1 MEFFIGILVA
11 IIMGCATQQ
20 IIKGKGYTENW
31 FWWGFFFGL
40 IAVIVALLKEENH
53 YQDES
58 QFANPAQGCFSN
70 DEKLKKYKELL
81 DKGKIS
87 REEYEYWKQETLN
100 TNC

>member
-1 MEFFIGILVA
+1 MHLGRINAVGHYRGTFRA
-11 IIMGCATQQ
+11 
-20 IIKGKGYTENW
+20 
-31 FWWGFFFGL
+31 WGFFFGL
-40 IAVIVALLKEENH
+40 IALIVALLKEENH

-81 DKGKIS
+81 EKGEIS